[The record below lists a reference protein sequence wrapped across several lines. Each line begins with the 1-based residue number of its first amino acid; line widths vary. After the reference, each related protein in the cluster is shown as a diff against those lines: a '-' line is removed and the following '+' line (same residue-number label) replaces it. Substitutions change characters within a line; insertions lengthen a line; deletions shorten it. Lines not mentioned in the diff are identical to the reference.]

1 MLSNILKN
9 KLNKK
14 DTSTEIKE
22 VIKND
27 SRLAN
32 KIINVMRNLRILDI
46 CSSSMQIEIFNHK
59 IEEIADSTFN
69 FEDFKVKTRNI
80 IQ

>member
-9 KLNKK
+9 KFNKK

-32 KIINVMRNLRILDI
+32 KIIYVMRDLQIMDI
-46 CSSSMQIEIFNHK
+46 SSSSMQIEIFNHK
-59 IEEIADSTFN
+59 IQEIADSTFN